1 MELLVLDQNLKS
13 IEILD
18 IFNSLIWT
26 DRYCGYGDF
35 EITMPVN
42 DAPLS
47 ILNTDY
53 FLNMS
58 ESDRTMII
66 ETKQIKS
73 DVEDGN
79 YLIVSGRSLESIL
92 YRRIVWG
99 QTILTGNFQNGIKK
113 LITDSFINPSIAARK
128 VNKFRFVDSTDPV
141 ITALTIDEQFNGE
154 YVYDVVASLCAA
166 KKIGFKLTLAADN
179 YLEFSLFSGKD
190 RSYNQTLNPYVIFSP
205 TFENLFN
212 SNYLESTNPF
222 KSASLVGGEGEGSA
236 RKMIAVE
243 IDSPPTGLSRREMF
257 TDASDIS
264 STTDSGTLTTEQYN
278 AQLTQRGKQ
287 DLAYNTLIRSFEGE
301 VDYNQ
306 SFKYGEDFFLGDIVQ
321 LANEYGI
328 ESRSRVSEIVFSQD
342 PSGISSYPT
351 FDNV

>member
-1 MELLVLDQNLKS
+1 MDLLVLNQTFSAVDM
-13 IEILD
+13 ID
-18 IFNSLIWT
+18 TFTSLIWK

-35 EITMPVN
+35 EITIPISE
-42 DAPLS
+42 ASLS
-47 ILNTDY
+47 LFQTDF
-53 FLNMS
+53 FLDMS

-73 DVEDGN
+73 DVEDGS
-79 YLIVSGRSLESIL
+79 YLIISGRSLESIL
-92 YRRIVWG
+92 CRRIVWG
-99 QTILTGNFQNGIKK
+99 QTILTGNFQNGIKT
-113 LITDSFINPSIAARK
+113 LITDNFINPSIAARK
-128 VNKFRFVDSTDPV
+128 VNNFRFVDSTDPA
-141 ITALTIDEQFNGE
+141 ITTLTIDEQFNGE
-154 YVYDVVASLCAA
+154 YVYDVIASLCAA
-166 KKIGFKLTLAADN
+166 KKIGFKLTLSADN
-179 YLEFSLFSGKD
+179 YLEFSLYSGKD
-190 RSYNQTLNPYVIFSP
+190 RSYNQTTNPYVIFSP
-205 TFENLFN
+205 AFENLFN

-236 RKMIAVE
+236 RKLLTAE
-243 IDSPPTGLSRREMF
+243 IDNPPTGLARREMF

-264 STTDSGTLTTEQYN
+264 STIESGTLTTEQYN
-278 AQLTQRGKQ
+278 AQLLQRGKQ
-287 DLAYNTLIRSFEGE
+287 DLAVNTVVRSFEGE